1 MTNTSRW
8 PAIVADLMTEQ
19 GLSQKELAHR
29 TGIARSTIGRFL
41 RREGSIGIGQ
51 LEHMLSVL
59 GCDLEAL
66 PIRTK
71 GAA

>member
-8 PAIVADLMTEQ
+8 PDIVSDLMRERGVSTRKLVRQ
-19 GLSQKELAHR
+19 
-29 TGIARSTIGRFL
+29 TGIDRSTVRRFL
-41 RREGSIGIGQ
+41 RGEGSIRIGQ
-51 LEHMLSVL
+51 LDHMLSVL
-59 GCDLEAL
+59 GCDLRAL